1 MRRIISGLLFII
13 LLLCC
18 SCSEKVQTGPITGQT
33 RGWVLLENDSTVKV
47 KSDKSSADLVLEL
60 YYDSTD
66 EAFESFIP
74 DCESIVKE
82 SIDTMFTGEFITNV
96 NIECIVD
103 DISVATI
110 GISKIS
116 NEYTITS
123 SVTGIEHEEII
134 RQFFESDILGAYNI
148 NSILLFDNKKL
159 AYEISTFNDMPTFYL
174 NYESREDI
182 MNSYITDCERIVDV
196 FAESIQSEF
205 LIGCRIDSQVVAG
218 LGLSYQGNKNY
229 MIILQISDNSYSE
242 LKQIYMNSDKLY
254 QYNVGE

>member
-1 MRRIISGLLFII
+1 MKRIISGLLFII

-18 SCSEKVQTGPITGQT
+18 SCSEKVQTGPITGKT
-33 RGWVLLENDSTVKV
+33 RGWVLLENDSKVKV
-47 KSDKSSADLVLEL
+47 KADKSSAELILEL

-82 SIDTMFTGEFITNV
+82 SIDTMFTGEVITHV

-103 DISVATI
+103 DNSVATI
-110 GISKIS
+110 GIGK
-116 NEYTITS
+116 NVHTITS

-134 RQFFESDILGAYNI
+134 RQYFESDILGAYNI
-148 NSILLFDNKKL
+148 NSIMLFDNKKL
-159 AYEISTFNDMPTFYL
+159 AYEISMLNDMPTFYL